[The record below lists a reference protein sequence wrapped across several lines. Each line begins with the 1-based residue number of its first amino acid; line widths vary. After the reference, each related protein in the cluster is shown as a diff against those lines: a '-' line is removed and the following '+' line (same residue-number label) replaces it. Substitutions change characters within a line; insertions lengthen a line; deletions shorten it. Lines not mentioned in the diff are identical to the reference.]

1 MKISRVRFVSNV
13 SIQLTIIT
21 FSYHADRQSHVT
33 DPAFGIIT
41 QWLSR
46 SQTVLNLLFRKGPK
60 SQFQQ
65 KQNKKKKT
73 RRMLKKGS
81 QGVILKQRK

>member
-1 MKISRVRFVSNV
+1 MHECMKISRVRFVSNV

-46 SQTVLNLLFRKGPK
+46 SQTVLNLLFRKGPESVPTK
-60 SQFQQ
+60 AEQEEENT
-65 KQNKKKKT
+65 KNVE
-73 RRMLKKGS
+73 KG
-81 QGVILKQRK
+81 